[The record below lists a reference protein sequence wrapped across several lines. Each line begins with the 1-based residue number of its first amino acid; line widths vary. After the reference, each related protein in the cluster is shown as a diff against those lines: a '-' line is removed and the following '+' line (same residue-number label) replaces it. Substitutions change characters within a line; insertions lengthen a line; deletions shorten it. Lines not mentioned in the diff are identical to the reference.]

1 MILSDPSIECPQ
13 ILYLFNFQQRNQ
25 EMVRLRVSSVSSS
38 TMTREIAGT
47 PVTLLGLSCHDTIQ
61 SGDSTLGLSVSLGLI
76 VWCSSNQLRMTRN
89 KGMLLPTRVLGL
101 LINRN

>member
-13 ILYLFNFQQRNQ
+13 ILYLFNFQQRNE

-47 PVTLLGLSCHDTIQ
+47 PVTLLGLSCHDPIQ
-61 SGDSTLGLSVSLGLI
+61 SGDSAFGLSVSLGLI

-89 KGMLLPTRVLGL
+89 KGILLPTRVLGL

>member
-25 EMVRLRVSSVSSS
+25 EMVRLRVSSVSS

-61 SGDSTLGLSVSLGLI
+61 SGDSTFGLSVSLGLI

-89 KGMLLPTRVLGL
+89 KGMLLPPRALVL
-101 LINRN
+101 LIN